1 MEISEKISFIA
12 IFSFFR
18 FSITILS
25 HALIIPMSQL
35 QTQQLM
41 MSHIEYLTQTFSIIL
56 LILHS
61 KLMKNVDSLTVFN
74 IMIIDSCLVF
84 WATRKCVSCAA
95 YVWHWQ
101 VGNRCVLHI
110 RPHWSS
116 ASYCYC
122 VHRSAGKLRH
132 RCFNASAFKLPP
144 HTRASL
150 VFSRVFADRCCDYCD
165 WLQK

>member
-84 WATRKCVSCAA
+84 RT
-95 YVWHWQ
+95 
-101 VGNRCVLHI
+101 
-110 RPHWSS
+110 
-116 ASYCYC
+116 
-122 VHRSAGKLRH
+122 
-132 RCFNASAFKLPP
+132 
-144 HTRASL
+144 T
-150 VFSRVFADRCCDYCD
+150 
-165 WLQK
+165 